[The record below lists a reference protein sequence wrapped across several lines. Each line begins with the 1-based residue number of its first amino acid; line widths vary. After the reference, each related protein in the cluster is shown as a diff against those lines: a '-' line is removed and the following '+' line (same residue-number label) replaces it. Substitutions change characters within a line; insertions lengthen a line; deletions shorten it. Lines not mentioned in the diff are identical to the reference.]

1 MDENNDALNQETPEV
16 NKPVP
21 LDQLPNKKQK
31 KKMSRKERRV
41 TDFPGDPV
49 KGRTF
54 YSWAKFFF
62 VLTCLGT
69 GIVGAMIIL
78 PFFITLFGIFSVIA
92 WLVLIVAGTIFTLG
106 MIWLSDDTK
115 SFFGEWQK
123 LNEKTLDASNNIY
136 SFVEKSIPAIL
147 ISGGVVILIS
157 WLFIILGLNKDPDRK
172 KKFKGMMIAL
182 IVITVIYV
190 IFLAINLIRLR
201 EYANMPVSS
210 SSSSSF
216 NQQ

>member
-92 WLVLIVAGTIFTLG
+92 WLVLIVCGTIFTLG

-123 LNEKTLDASNNIY
+123 LNEKTLDASNNVY
-136 SFVEKSIPAIL
+136 SFVEKSIP
-147 ISGGVVILIS
+147 VILIS
-157 WLFIILGLNKDPDRK
+157 KTLKVDIHG
-172 KKFKGMMIAL
+172 
-182 IVITVIYV
+182 IYMRYHKLCN
-190 IFLAINLIRLR
+190 FL
-201 EYANMPVSS
+201 
-210 SSSSSF
+210 
-216 NQQ
+216 